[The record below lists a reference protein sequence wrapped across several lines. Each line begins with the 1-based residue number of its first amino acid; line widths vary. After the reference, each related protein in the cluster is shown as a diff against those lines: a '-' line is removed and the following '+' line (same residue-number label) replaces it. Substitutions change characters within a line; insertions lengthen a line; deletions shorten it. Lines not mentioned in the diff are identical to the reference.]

1 VIEFDN
7 LSVEFIVEGRPFQA
21 LRDCSFTVNSGE
33 AVALVGESGSGK
45 TTAAR
50 AVLGDIGRTGVVNAG
65 AVRVS
70 GLDPFALGRR
80 ELGTMRRTTVGYVPQ
95 NPGAALN
102 PVRRIGTQIAEMIPS
117 GGSTTVGD
125 LLERV
130 QLDAA
135 LLRRYPHEL
144 SGGQQQRVSLA
155 IALAS
160 ASEALVLDEPT
171 TGLDVGVQVEILKLF
186 RSVAEEGLAVLYVT
200 HDLAA
205 AGIVADRVVVLYA
218 GEVVETG
225 QLSDVYALP
234 RHPYTEALLAAV
246 PTVSSRVRLN
256 GIPGVMLPGNERD
269 GCCVFHNRC
278 VYSIDSCASIRP
290 DLVVVEDRTAR
301 CLRPELTLHGIATNG
316 VLRHDTPMLE
326 AGVGAADA
334 LVAAEDVWVVYRT
347 AARGQ
352 PAAVEGVSLSIGP
365 AETLALV
372 GESGSGKTS
381 LARAITGL
389 VRPTRGRILLEGTE
403 LAPTYGQRSVE
414 QLRRIQYIFQNSSLA
429 LNPRQEIEDQLRAP
443 VERFFDLDTSS
454 QRARIDEL
462 LAMVRLPRRLLKL
475 RPRDLSGGEQQRV
488 AIARALAARPDVM
501 ICDEIVSALDVSV
514 QAAIVSLLGEL
525 QAETGVSLLFIS
537 HDLGVVRSIAHRTA
551 VMYGGSLVE
560 LSDTESVFRTPQ
572 HEYTQTLL
580 GSVPDASSAVVRA
593 TEKSAI

>member
-7 LSVEFIVEGRPFQA
+7 LSIEFMVDDRPFRA
-21 LRDCSFTVNSGE
+21 LRDCSFTVSPGE

-50 AVLGDIGRTGVVNAG
+50 AVLGDIGRTGVVSTG

-70 GLDPFALGRR
+70 GQDPFALGRAD
-80 ELGTMRRTTVGYVPQ
+80 LVTMRRTAVGYVPQ

-102 PVRRIGTQIAEMIPS
+102 PVRRIGKQIAEMIPP
-117 GGSTTVGD
+117 GGATTVSD

-130 QLDAA
+130 QLDNS

-155 IALAS
+155 IGLAS
-160 ASEALVLDEPT
+160 ASEALILDEPT

-186 RSVAEEGLAVLYVT
+186 RSVAEQGLAVLYVT

-225 QLSDVYALP
+225 RLSDVYAQP

-278 VYSIDSCASIRP
+278 AYRLDTCTAERP
-290 DLVVVEDRTAR
+290 AAILPGDRAFR
-301 CLRPELTLHGIATNG
+301 CLRPELRLHGIATNG
-316 VLRHDTPMLE
+316 ALRPDAPVLE
-326 AGVGAADA
+326 SAIGVANAI
-334 LVAAEDVWVVYRT
+334 VAAEDVWVQYRS
-347 AARGQ
+347 AARGRH
-352 PAAVEGVSLSIGP
+352 AAVKGVSVSIGP
-365 AETLALV
+365 GETLALV

-389 VRPTRGRILLEGTE
+389 VRPTRGRVLIEGKE
-403 LAPTYGQRSVE
+403 LAPTYGKRSVE

-429 LNPRQEIEDQLRAP
+429 LNPRLEVGKQLQAP
-443 VERFFDLDTSS
+443 LDRFFDLDASS
-454 QRARIDEL
+454 RSERIEEL
-462 LAMVRLPRRLLKL
+462 LAMVSLPRRLLQL

-525 QAETGVSLLFIS
+525 QSETGVSVLFIS

-551 VMYGGSLVE
+551 VMYAGSLVE
-560 LSDTESVFRTPQ
+560 LSDTETVFRTPQ
-572 HEYTQTLL
+572 HAYTQTLL
-580 GSVPDASSAVVRA
+580 ASVPDASTAVVGA
-593 TEKSAI
+593 TESS

>member
-1 VIEFDN
+1 VIEFDH
-7 LSVEFIVEGRPFQA
+7 LSIEFTVDDRQFRA
-21 LRDCSFTVNSGE
+21 LRDCSFTVNPGE

-50 AVLGDIGRTGVVNAG
+50 AALGDIGRTGTIVGGAARLSGQDCFGLSQAGLNA
-65 AVRVS
+65 
-70 GLDPFALGRR
+70 
-80 ELGTMRRTTVGYVPQ
+80 MRRTAVGYVPQ

-102 PVRRIGTQIAEMIPS
+102 PVRRVGKQISEMIPS
-117 GGSTTVGD
+117 DGAITVSD

-130 QLDAA
+130 QLSSS

-160 ASEALVLDEPT
+160 ASEALILDEPT

-205 AGIVADRVVVLYA
+205 ASVVADRIVVLYA

-225 QLSDVYALP
+225 DLRDVYERP

-246 PTVSSRVRLN
+246 PTVSSRVHLN
-256 GIPGVMLPGNERD
+256 GIPGVMLPGDERD

-278 VYSIDSCASIRP
+278 VHGTDVCERERP
-290 DLVVVEDRTAR
+290 VIVAEMGRTFR
-301 CLRPELTLHGIATNG
+301 CIRPEL
-316 VLRHDTPMLE
+316 VL
-326 AGVGAADA
+326 AGVATAGRAREASSIDPTLADSAAVVSVEDIWVRYQTAGAGG
-334 LVAAEDVWVVYRT
+334 R
-347 AARGQ
+347 
-352 PAAVEGVSLSIGP
+352 AAVEAVSLSIGHG
-365 AETLALV
+365 ETLALV

-389 VRPTRGRILLEGTE
+389 VAPARGRVLLDGQQLE
-403 LAPTYGQRSVE
+403 PRFRQRSLE
-414 QLRRIQYIFQNSSLA
+414 ELRRIQYVFQNSTLA
-429 LNPRQEIEDQLRAP
+429 LNPRQEIGAQLQAP
-443 VERFFDLDTSS
+443 LDRFFDLDSAE
-454 QRARIDEL
+454 RDARVREL
-462 LAMVRLPRRLLKL
+462 LALVGLPTRLLGL
-475 RPRDLSGGEQQRV
+475 RPRNLSGGEQQRV

-514 QAAIVSLLGEL
+514 QASIVGLLGEL
-525 QAETGVSLLFIS
+525 QAETGVSILFIS

-551 VMYGGSLVE
+551 VMYNGSLVE
-560 LSDTESVFRTPQ
+560 LADTEAVFGSPL
-572 HEYTQTLL
+572 HSYTEELL
-580 GSVPDASSAVVRA
+580 ASVPDPAAALLLSRSGTLGA
-593 TEKSAI
+593 